1 MPTGIKV
8 RDAMIS
14 GVITGKPNQN
24 VIDAAKIMKKEDI
37 GSVIICDKKK
47 PAGIVTREDII
58 NKVLA
63 VDVQPSKVL
72 LKDIM
77 SSNLIT
83 TTPDSDISDAAKL
96 MSKYKYER
104 IPVVSMGNLVGIIS
118 TREIAKVAPAALEI
132 MTEHLRIE
140 EGIENHEEP
149 EGEATSGVCD
159 LCGNESDNLTNVN
172 DRWVCDSCMEE
183 AKEL

>member
-8 RDAMIS
+8 KDAMIS
-14 GVITGKPNQN
+14 GVITGKPDQN
-24 VIDAAKIMKKEDI
+24 VVQGSKTMKKQDI
-37 GSVIICDKKK
+37 GSLVICENSK
-47 PAGIVTREDII
+47 PVGIVTREDII
-58 NKVLA
+58 NKVVSGDLE
-63 VDVQPSKVL
+63 PSKIL

-77 SSNLIT
+77 SKKLVT
-83 TTPDSDISDAAKL
+83 CPPDCDISEAANL

-104 IPVVSMGNLVGIIS
+104 IPVVSLGKLVGIIS

-140 EGIENHEEP
+140 EGIENNEDS
-149 EGEATSGVCD
+149 EGESTSGVCD
-159 LCGNESDNLTNVN
+159 LCGNESDNLTNIN
-172 DRWVCDSCMEE
+172 DRWVCDSCAEE